1 VEGRAAERST
11 ESRPRFHTVDEAAA
25 ILRTTKFTL
34 YRAIHAGEF
43 PAVKT
48 RRRYA
53 IPARALDEMED
64 AAVTTGSVVDAA
76 DWMLIRRA
84 A

>member
-1 VEGRAAERST
+1 MEDRASAT
-11 ESRPRFHTVDEAAA
+11 ANARPRFHTVAEAAA
-25 ILRTTKFTL
+25 ILRTSEVTL

-48 RRRYA
+48 RRRYVV
-53 IPARALDEMED
+53 PARALDEMEN
-64 AAVTTGSVVDAA
+64 AAVTSGAVVDAA
-76 DWMLIRRA
+76 DWGQNWGA